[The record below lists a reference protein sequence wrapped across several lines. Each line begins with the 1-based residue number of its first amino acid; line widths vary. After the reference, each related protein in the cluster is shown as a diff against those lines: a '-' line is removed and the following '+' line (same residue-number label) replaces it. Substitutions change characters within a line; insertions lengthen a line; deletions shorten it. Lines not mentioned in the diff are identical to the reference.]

1 MNPELLQ
8 KYIAGNATEAE
19 KQRVTKWIQENPEN
33 MREYRKVLLKTV
45 TKKSKV
51 GGCSC
56 EEIYKGGNNYVTAG
70 NDKSGRNYF

>member
-33 MREYRKVLLKTV
+33 MCYPNQNIIPT
-45 TKKSKV
+45 
-51 GGCSC
+51 
-56 EEIYKGGNNYVTAG
+56 
-70 NDKSGRNYF
+70 

>member
-33 MREYRKVLLKTV
+33 MREYMHN
-45 TKKSKV
+45 
-51 GGCSC
+51 GSC
-56 EEIYKGGNNYVTAG
+56 MIWHCGVRNLWRRRIAGKGNISRYAEYVW
-70 NDKSGRNYF
+70 KLPR